1 MNAVTDEAM
10 AGRGWGSVGDEGA
23 AARAELAAR
32 LRLLRAERRLSV
44 TALERRSGLG
54 RTTIS
59 QALNGRKVP
68 SEATVIALAKAL
80 GTSPSPL
87 LELRSRAVAPTT
99 AAVHE
104 QSDEDVAF
112 ERRYRDYV
120 IDRYSQLTV
129 VGLDLTRPEGACWPL
144 DTAYLSLELAA
155 RDERSDMPAS
165 WPEGHGTPMTVERAE
180 QALAG
185 RQRTV
190 IRGLAGSGKTT
201 LLHWLAVMSAR
212 QNPPSEM
219 DHLRHLMPFVLPL
232 RTLDRQSALPGPHSF
247 LEATGSML
255 AAAQPT
261 GWADRVLTAGR
272 GLLLIDG
279 IDEVPQQRRE
289 HTRAWLRELL
299 AAYPQAYV
307 LVTTRP
313 TAVPEHWLDGSGF
326 TELTVRPMNRRD
338 VLVFVNRWHCAAKA
352 APCLEE
358 SFTEA
363 VRGQRDLAQLATTP
377 LMCALMCAL
386 HRDRRG
392 HLPRSRM
399 ELYEA
404 ALSMLL
410 VRRDHERGIDAPEG
424 ISLTRHQSVQLLQRL
439 AYWLIRNGQTEMEEE
454 SALAVVEEALPAMP
468 AVSAQGDARQVLT
481 HLVGRSGLLRKPT
494 ADTIDFVHRTFQD
507 YLGAKAAVEAR
518 DLGLLVRHAHDA
530 QWEDVLRMAVA
541 HARPTERATLLR
553 RLVARGDRTAK
564 HRTRLHLLAM
574 ACLEQA
580 TELEPGVREAVESRA
595 GALLPP
601 WSYAKAKELASV
613 GPVIL
618 DLLPGPEGL
627 EDEAARAVVQTAVA
641 VGGDAALPLLKRYR
655 DCTDRGVQSSLA
667 SGWSSFDTEE
677 YAQEILDHLPDDVT
691 VHVASAAELTA
702 VRGLRTRSGISCNGN
717 FSAPELMSAIDR
729 NRLRILC
736 IAGNHTLSDIG
747 FIRQL
752 PQLRDLTL
760 TSNGDLFDLS
770 PLDGLKISRLVLWGA
785 RPRDLAPVGRL
796 PALEHLNLNTPL
808 DLPSL
813 AAFPDL
819 PHLREL
825 YLWRETCSSTALS
838 GISAL
843 SGLEFL
849 SFVPRGTKEAWQEL
863 TLLPTLTGMQV
874 VDQKVS
880 ALGAFPPL
888 PQVTQLILNN
898 PSSHADLSPVM
909 ETFPNVRKLFI
920 YCRSHSDPT
929 VDLTPLAGIEGLTV
943 HITDA
948 ETVTGLDLFPPG
960 AITRFP
966 RPRPRA

>member
-1 MNAVTDEAM
+1 M
-10 AGRGWGSVGDEGA
+10 GDEEAG
-23 AARAELAAR
+23 ARAELAAR

-80 GTSPSPL
+80 GSSPSAL

-99 AAVHE
+99 PAVRE

-261 GWADRVLTAGR
+261 GWADRVLAAGR

-352 APCLEE
+352 APGLEE

-392 HLPRSRM
+392 HLPRGRM

-424 ISLTRHQSVQLLQRL
+424 ISLTRHQSIQLLQRL
-439 AYWLIRNGQTEMEEE
+439 AYWLIRNGQAEMEEE
-454 SALAVVEEALPAMP
+454 SALAVIEEPLPAMP
-468 AVSAQGDARQVLT
+468 AVSAQGDAQQVLT

-518 DLGLLVRHAHDA
+518 DLGLLVRHAHDD

-580 TELEPGVREAVESRA
+580 TELEPGVREMVESRA

-601 WSYAKAKELASV
+601 RTYEEARELAAV

-618 DLLPGPEGL
+618 DLLPRPETL
-627 EDEAARAVVQTAVA
+627 KSDEARAVIQTAVA
-641 VGGDAALPLLKRYR
+641 VGGDAALSWLKQYR
-655 DCTDRGVQSSLA
+655 DCTDRKIQSSLA
-667 SGWSSFDTEE
+667 VGWGSFDTAE
-677 YAQEILDHLPDDVT
+677 YAREILDHLPEDIGINVESPAEL
-691 VHVASAAELTA
+691 VAAKVIRQRTNVYFSGAFSATELTA
-702 VRGLRTRSGISCNGN
+702 T
-717 FSAPELMSAIDR
+717 IDR
-729 NRLRILC
+729 NRLQSLRVS
-736 IAGNHTLSDIG
+736 GNHTVSDIS
-747 FIRQL
+747 FMRRL
-752 PQLRDLTL
+752 PHLRRLTL
-760 TSNGDLFDLS
+760 VDNGDLFDLS
-770 PLDGLKISRLVLWGA
+770 PLNGLPLRELTLWGA
-785 RPRDLAPVGRL
+785 RQRDLTALRL
-796 PALEHLNLNTPL
+796 PALEHFNLGAPVEQRSIAL
-808 DLPSL
+808 FP
-813 AAFPDL
+813 AFPR
-819 PHLREL
+819 LREL
-825 YLWRETCSSTALS
+825 YLWGEPCESTALS

-843 SGLEFL
+843 SGLEYL
-849 SFVPRGTKEAWQEL
+849 SFVAPKVTKAGWGEL
-863 TLLPTLTGMQV
+863 TLLPSLTGIQV
-874 VDQKVS
+874 VDQDVRLLNAS
-880 ALGAFPPL
+880 PPL
-888 PQVTQLILNN
+888 PQVTWLTLNN
-898 PSSHADLSPVM
+898 PSRHGDLSPVM
-909 ETFPNVRKLFI
+909 AAFPNVRKLSI
-920 YCRSHSDPT
+920 LCRSDSDPT
-929 VDLTPLAGIEGLTV
+929 VDLTPLVGIEGLTV

-960 AITRFP
+960 AVTRFP

>member
-1 MNAVTDEAM
+1 M
-10 AGRGWGSVGDEGA
+10 GDEETG
-23 AARAELAAR
+23 ARAELAAR

-44 TALERRSGLG
+44 TALERRCGLG

-80 GTSPSPL
+80 GAAPPAL
-87 LELRSRAVAPTT
+87 LELRSRAVAPTP
-99 AAVHE
+99 AAIRE
-104 QSDEDVAF
+104 QSDEDVVF

-120 IDRYSQLTV
+120 IDRYSRLTV

-155 RDERSDMPAS
+155 RDERSGMPSA
-165 WPEGHGTPMTVERAE
+165 WPEGHASPMTVERAE

-313 TAVPEHWLDGSGF
+313 TAVPEQWLNGSGF

-338 VLVFVNRWHCAAKA
+338 VLVFVTRWHCAAKA
-352 APCLEE
+352 APGLEE

-392 HLPRSRM
+392 HLPRGRM

-424 ISLTRHQSVQLLQRL
+424 ISLTRHQSIQLLQRL
-439 AYWLIRNGQTEMEEE
+439 AYWLIRNGQAEMEEE
-454 SALAVVEEALPAMP
+454 SALAVIEEALPAMP

-518 DLGLLVRHAHDA
+518 DLGLLVRHAHDD

-601 WSYAKAKELASV
+601 WSYAEAKELASV
-613 GPVIL
+613 GPVIVE
-618 DLLPGPEGL
+618 LLPGPEGL
-627 EDEAARAVVQTAVA
+627 EDEEASAVVETAVA

-655 DCTDRGVQSSLA
+655 DSADRGIHSLLGR
-667 SGWSSFDTEE
+667 SWGSFDTEE
-677 YAQEILDHLPDDVT
+677 YAREILDHLAEDVT
-691 VHVASAAELTA
+691 VQVATDAELKA
-702 VRGLRTRSGISCNGN
+702 IREIRNRSDVSFHGN
-717 FSAPELMSAIDR
+717 FSASKLMSGIER
-729 NRLRILC
+729 SQLRRLC
-736 IAGNHTLSDIG
+736 ISGNLKLRDIG

-752 PQLRDLTL
+752 PGLRDLTL
-760 TSNGDLFDLS
+760 IGNGDLFDLA
-770 PLDGLKISRLVLWGA
+770 PLDGLPINKLALWGA
-785 RPRDLAPVGRL
+785 LPRDLTTVGRL
-796 PALEHLNLNTPL
+796 PTLERLNLNTPL
-808 DLPSL
+808 DQPSVS
-813 AAFPDL
+813 AFPEL

-825 YLWRETCSSTALS
+825 YLWDATCSSTALS
-838 GISAL
+838 GISEL
-843 SGLEFL
+843 SGLKFL
-849 SFVPRGTKEAWQEL
+849 SFVPPVTLDAWQEL
-863 TLLPTLTGMQV
+863 TLLPALTGMQI
-874 VDQKVS
+874 VDQKVA
-880 ALGAFPPL
+880 ALGACPPL
-888 PQVTQLILNN
+888 PQVTHLFLNN
-898 PSSHADLSPVM
+898 PSSHADLTPVM
-909 ETFPNVRKLFI
+909 DTFPNVRELSI
-920 YCRSHSDPT
+920 YCRSDSDPT

-948 ETVTGLDLFPPG
+948 ETVTGPHLFPPG
-960 AITRFP
+960 AITRSP